1 MKSENT
7 KCNNMCMPIRVLEV
21 YRQMGRGGAETMMM
35 NLYRRMDK
43 SIVQLDFVVHSSEF
57 GCFSKEIEQLGG
69 RIFFVPQFKIF
80 NIIVYINVWRKL
92 LRSHPE
98 WKIVHGHIGFPAA
111 IYLLI
116 AKRYGRFTIAHSH
129 SVGPPEI
136 NIHNILYKL
145 FSWPT
150 RYVAN
155 HFFGCSTEA
164 GIARYGDRIANSP
177 LYENMPNAINLEDFS
192 FCLSVRN
199 EVRREL
205 GLQPNQLC
213 IIHVGRI
220 TSAKNPSMLL
230 AIFKAIVEHNPHA
243 QCLWVGTGE
252 LEPIYRKEIERT
264 GYQDRIRMTGSR
276 SDIPR
281 LLMAAD
287 CFLFPSLWE
296 GLPVS
301 VIEAQATGLP
311 CVISDTI
318 SKEVKVSDLVEWH
331 SLSENAN
338 LWASRCLCLAGKYY
352 SNRCSPI
359 AGIRSAGYDINE
371 SVDRLTNFYVKQT
384 LKLLNN

>member
-1 MKSENT
+1 MKNENA
-7 KCNNMCMPIRVLEV
+7 KCNNMGMPIRVLEV

-43 SIVQLDFVVHSSEF
+43 SIVQLDFVVHSSDP
-57 GCFSKEIEQLGG
+57 GYYSKEIERYGG
-69 RIFFVPQFKIF
+69 RIYSVPEFKII
-80 NIIVYINVWRKL
+80 NIIGYINAWRKL
-92 LRSHPE
+92 LSAHPE
-98 WKIVHGHIGFPAA
+98 WKVVHGHIGFPAA

-116 AKRYGRFTIAHSH
+116 AKQYGIFTIAHSH

-136 NIHNILYKL
+136 NIHNMLYKL

-155 HFFGCSTEA
+155 CFLGCSTEA

-220 TSAKNPSMLL
+220 TSAKNPPMLL
-230 AIFKAIVEHNPHA
+230 AVFKAVIEQNPLA

-252 LEPIYRKEIERT
+252 LESIYREEIERI
-264 GYQDRIRMTGSR
+264 GFQNRIRMIGSR

-318 SKEVKVSDLVEWH
+318 SKEVMVSDLIEWH
-331 SLSENAN
+331 SLSENAY
-338 LWASRCLCLAGKYY
+338 LWASRCLYLASKY
-352 SNRCSPI
+352 SNNRCSPI
-359 AGIRSAGYDINE
+359 AEIRSAGYDIKE
-371 SVDRLTNFYVKQT
+371 SADWLTKYYVKQT
-384 LKLLNN
+384 LKLSNN